1 MSRSQGVVYPAAA
14 SFGGFA
20 VPAHSFR
27 KIFLFLMTALLF
39 VSAVPVFAHEA
50 TLGGSKW
57 CFGENRILAAIELGA
72 SLFPEIRGVKE
83 GGYDLNSLSDQQLK
97 KLTTETIEPY
107 IARRLSVSVN
117 EKVQQVKVTK
127 VALEGSLWRIW
138 LSVGDIAFSKP
149 ENRVKIEY
157 KLLFEET
164 NNAHLNIAYMYQSEA
179 EADAVQKVFDYSQP
193 VAQHSF
199 GSNSRVW
206 ELSIKGAANGPVPA
220 SGQASPTPE
229 VNSNGSGQGNA
240 LSASARKNNAVATTA
255 VGKALDRLPADSP
268 KSVGPSGDTAEI
280 TPSRQTSGTATATGE
295 VQTAGPGNSLVL
307 NNPVKKSVWAGISE
321 FITLG
326 VKHIL
331 IGYDHI
337 AFLVALIVIGLSV
350 REVLKIIT
358 AFTIAHSIT
367 LLLAALQIVRLNSRL
382 VETVIAL
389 SICYVALE
397 NLFKKEVNYRWLL
410 TFGFGLIHGFGFASV
425 LQDFIVGKSNLV
437 LSVLSFNIGV
447 EIGQLMIFMALLP
460 ILHLL
465 KSRAQFR
472 RVTVGVSV
480 AIFMLGLSW
489 FIERAFNL

>member
-1 MSRSQGVVYPAAA
+1 MPARSV
-14 SFGGFA
+14 
-20 VPAHSFR
+20 R
-27 KIFLFLMTALLF
+27 KVFLCLMTALL
-39 VSAVPVFAHEA
+39 VLVAVPLYAHEA
-50 TLGGSKW
+50 TLGGSRW

-83 GGYDLNSLSDQQLK
+83 GGYDLNALSDEQLK
-97 KLTTETIEPY
+97 KLTTEIIEPY
-107 IARRLSVSVN
+107 IAKRLSVSVN
-117 EKVQQVKVTK
+117 EKVQQVKVNK
-127 VALEGSLWRIW
+127 VVLEGSLWRIW
-138 LSVGDIAFSKP
+138 LSVGDISFSKP

-164 NNAHLNIAYMYQSEA
+164 NNAHINIAYMYQSEV
-179 EADAVQKVFDYSQP
+179 EADAVQKVFDYNQP

-199 GSNSRVW
+199 GSNSQVW
-206 ELSIKGAANGPVPA
+206 ELSIKGAANGAVPA
-220 SGQASPTPE
+220 TGQASPTPE
-229 VNSNGSGQGNA
+229 VNSNGNGQGNT

-255 VGKALDRLPADSP
+255 AGKALDRLPAESP
-268 KSVGPSGDTAEI
+268 KSVAPSGDSAVDAPEI
-280 TPSRQTSGTATATGE
+280 TPSRQTSDTATATGK
-295 VQTAGPGNSLVL
+295 VQTAGKGNSFVL
-307 NNPVKKSVWAGISE
+307 NNPVKKSTWAGISE

-326 VKHIL
+326 MKHIL

-397 NLFKKEVNYRWLL
+397 NLFKKEVNYRWLV

-465 KSRAQFR
+465 KSRMQFR
-472 RVTVGVSV
+472 TVTVGASV
-480 AIFMLGLSW
+480 AIFVLGLSW
-489 FIERAFNL
+489 LLERVFNLELLSF

>member
-1 MSRSQGVVYPAAA
+1 VDYPAAA
-14 SFGGFA
+14 SFGGFD
-20 VPAHSFR
+20 VPAHPFR
-27 KIFLFLMTALLF
+27 KVFLFLMTALLL
-39 VSAVPVFAHEA
+39 SAAVPVYAHEA

-57 CFGENRILAAIELGA
+57 CFGKNRILAAIELGA

-83 GGYDLNSLSDQQLK
+83 GGYDLGSLSDEQLK
-97 KLTTETIEPY
+97 KLTIETIEPY
-107 IARRLSVSVN
+107 VAKRLSLSVN
-117 EKVQQVKVTK
+117 GKAQQVKVNK
-127 VALEGSLWRIW
+127 VVLEGSLWRIW
-138 LSVGDIAFSKP
+138 LSAGNISFSKP

-164 NNAHLNIAYMYQSEA
+164 NNAHMNIAYMYQSEA
-179 EADAVQKVFDYSQP
+179 ETDAVQKVFDYSQP

-199 GSNSRVW
+199 ESNSRVW
-206 ELSIKGAANGPVPA
+206 ELSIKGAANEPVPA
-220 SGQASPTPE
+220 TGQASPTPE
-229 VNSNGSGQGNA
+229 VSSKENGQGNA
-240 LSASARKNNAVATTA
+240 LSASALKSNSVATTA
-255 VGKALDRLPADSP
+255 VGKSLDRLPADSP
-268 KSVGPSGDTAEI
+268 KSVAPSGDTAEI
-280 TPSRQTSGTATATGE
+280 TPSRQTSDSATATGK
-295 VQTAGPGNSLVL
+295 VQTADPGNSLVL
-307 NNPVKKSVWAGISE
+307 NNPVKKSAWAGIRE

-337 AFLVALIVIGLSV
+337 AFLVALIVIGMSV

-367 LLLAALQIVRLNSRL
+367 LLLAAMQIVRLNSRL

-447 EIGQLMIFMALLP
+447 EIGQLM
-460 ILHLL
+460 LHLL
-465 KSRAQFR
+465 KSTTQFR
-472 RVTVGVSV
+472 RVSTGASV